1 MEYFDKARQLID
13 TIEQSEQGKI
23 GKVAEL
29 MADCIIKDGIPHIFG
44 SGHSSI
50 PAKEVF
56 IRAGTLSCLRAIAL
70 DEDLDRY
77 ERIEG
82 VASAVLSKYEL
93 LPNDMLIVISNS
105 GINPLPIE
113 IAQIGK
119 EKCLPVV
126 ALCSLSHSLSQ
137 KSRHSSQKRL
147 VDIADITIDTHVPE
161 GDASMKIPSL
171 PMKIGPLSTLA
182 GVVIMN
188 AIVVETIFKI
198 IARGE
203 EPPVRISRNMPGGD
217 EHNERFR
224 KRYGSRIPEL

>member
-1 MEYFDKARQLID
+1 M
-13 TIEQSEQGKI
+13 
-23 GKVAEL
+23 
-29 MADCIIKDGIPHIFG
+29 
-44 SGHSSI
+44 
-50 PAKEVF
+50 
-56 IRAGTLSCLRAIAL
+56 
-70 DEDLDRY
+70 DRY

-82 VASAVLSKYEL
+82 VASAVLSKYNL
-93 LPNDMLIVISNS
+93 LPGDMLFVISNS

-119 EKCLPVV
+119 AKGLPVV
-126 ALCSLSHSLSQ
+126 ALCSLAHSLSQ
-137 KSRHSSQKRL
+137 QSRHSSQKRL

-161 GDASMKIPSL
+161 GDASMQIPSL